1 MEGLLSQFRKVFAD
15 LVGLPP
21 DYSMVHHIPLKEG
34 IDLVN
39 VRPYRYPHVMK
50 REIEQ
55 QVVEMLKTGGMDL
68 EKVKVVL
75 EWSRPKTV
83 RGLRGFLGL
92 TGYYRRFVRD
102 YGESSQAPERVIE
115 EGRIHMK

>member
-55 QVVEMLKTGGMDL
+55 QVVEMLKTGVIRPNHSPCSSPIIL
-68 EKVKVVL
+68 VK
-75 EWSRPKTV
+75 KK
-83 RGLRGFLGL
+83 
-92 TGYYRRFVRD
+92 D
-102 YGESSQAPERVIE
+102 ES
-115 EGRIHMK
+115 

>member
-55 QVVEMLKTGGMDL
+55 QVVEMLKTGVIRPNHSPCSSAIIL
-68 EKVKVVL
+68 VK
-75 EWSRPKTV
+75 KK
-83 RGLRGFLGL
+83 
-92 TGYYRRFVRD
+92 D
-102 YGESSQAPERVIE
+102 ES
-115 EGRIHMK
+115 